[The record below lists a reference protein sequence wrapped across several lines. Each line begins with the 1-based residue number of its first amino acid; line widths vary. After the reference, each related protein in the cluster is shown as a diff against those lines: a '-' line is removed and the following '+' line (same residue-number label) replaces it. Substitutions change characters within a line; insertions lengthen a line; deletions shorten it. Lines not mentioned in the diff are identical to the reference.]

1 MDYTAFCKIY
11 FAVTNI
17 PVSLMKKNEAVYS
30 SIGEVCSIEPARY
43 WEMAPM
49 EDIPNFYRYSPD
61 IEYGG
66 VHIIGTD
73 YTVILGPAFSVPIT
87 KEIIRTYMHENTIA
101 LEHQETITEFL
112 CAIPRITHQQFT
124 KHLALI
130 HMSLNQ
136 KEVKLQELYHQDDA
150 MMRRREEQNLNEIIN
165 NFENNSLHDSYYFEQ
180 ELYQCIKEGNLIKLE
195 NFLAGRKFQPEEG
208 RLASTPLRHAKNL
221 FIVTA
226 AKAGMLGAI
235 PGGLDIE
242 KTYQLMDLYIQECEK
257 LQTIGDVK
265 YLQYSMIQDFC
276 RHTSRCPYPGG
287 DLFRSVYLH
296 ELHPL
301 PYKRIPGHRRHCM
314 ADPPERFL
322 CPETLQGRAGNQYRG
337 IYSTLQAGGSQSP
350 PNLQRQKPYRDFQ
363 LPLFLKPVLFSEC
376 FQEKIWSDTYAV
388 QKKDAACMTNRM
400 PPQPMRMTS
409 CLVQIIPFH
418 FSALYLTDKT
428 YS

>member
-226 AKAGMLGAI
+226 AKAGMLGQF
-235 PGGLDIE
+235 P
-242 KTYQLMDLYIQECEK
+242 
-257 LQTIGDVK
+257 
-265 YLQYSMIQDFC
+265 
-276 RHTSRCPYPGG
+276 
-287 DLFRSVYLH
+287 
-296 ELHPL
+296 
-301 PYKRIPGHRRHCM
+301 
-314 ADPPERFL
+314 ADW
-322 CPETLQGRAGNQYRG
+322 
-337 IYSTLQAGGSQSP
+337 I
-350 PNLQRQKPYRDFQ
+350 
-363 LPLFLKPVLFSEC
+363 
-376 FQEKIWSDTYAV
+376 
-388 QKKDAACMTNRM
+388 
-400 PPQPMRMTS
+400 
-409 CLVQIIPFH
+409 
-418 FSALYLTDKT
+418 
-428 YS
+428 